1 MADESAKSG
10 VLGHL
15 PPWPRKA
22 LNNSVIGME
31 QAYRQR
37 KGLPLLSDA
46 DIEAL
51 KAGQPMAWESGDGAS
66 APLAASSAPPVA
78 PVAPPPPAATATST
92 AAAGNAA
99 LSDDVAKWVAEG
111 RKWSK
116 STIAAEQARRGRK
129 GLPALNDIEIAA
141 LLGEPVESVAAAP
154 AAAAPVPAA
163 PRPTAPSGPISAD
176 VAKWVAEGKKWSK
189 STIAAEQA
197 RRSRKS
203 LPALN
208 DAEITALL
216 GEPATPA
223 AAPAASVPAAAP
235 AAPAPAAPRPVAAK
249 AAPPSAAASVART
262 GTSTSY
268 VGTPAVGTS
277 KAAAA
282 GGVASIGPE
291 DSEVNQQ
298 RRRLAWS
305 AVAAFLVAWFL
316 AFFRFFLPRTLFEPA
331 TSFKIGYPEEY
342 GLGVDTKFQQKYRI
356 WIDRTP
362 DRIFVIYARCTHL
375 GCTPDWKPSENK
387 FKCPCH
393 GSGYDSEGINFEG
406 PAPRPMDRAKVE
418 IAPDGQI
425 LVDVS
430 KLYQWPKGQ
439 PTQFNEDGAYL
450 RA

>member
-1 MADESAKSG
+1 MADESKTG
-10 VLGHL
+10 ILGHL
-15 PPWPRKA
+15 PPLPRPA

-37 KGLPLLSDA
+37 KGLPLLTDA

-51 KAGQPMAWESGDGAS
+51 KAGQPMSWEVGGA
-66 APLAASSAPPVA
+66 A
-78 PVAPPPPAATATST
+78 PPAASPMATPVVTPNPTAPAAPTP
-92 AAAGNAA
+92 AAAAETI
-99 LSDDVAKWVAEG
+99 SEEVAKWVAEG
-111 RKWSK
+111 KKWSK

-129 GLPALNDIEIAA
+129 GLPALNNAEMSA
-141 LLGEPVESVAAAP
+141 LLGEPVEASTP
-154 AAAAPVPAA
+154 AAAAAAPTPAA
-163 PRPTAPSGPISAD
+163 VPPAAKAASGPISAE

-197 RRSRKS
+197 RRGRKG
-203 LPALN
+203 LPALT
-208 DAEITALL
+208 DSEVTALL
-216 GEPATPA
+216 GEPAAEAPAATPVAAAVAKPA
-223 AAPAASVPAAAP
+223 AAAS
-235 AAPAPAAPRPVAAK
+235 RPTAG
-249 AAPPSAAASVART
+249 PPSAAATVARGGESNT
-262 GTSTSY
+262 Y

-277 KAAAA
+277 RAAASA
-282 GGVASIGPE
+282 GVASVGPDDNE
-291 DSEVNQQ
+291 ANQA
-298 RRRLAWS
+298 RRRFVW
-305 AVAAFLVAWFL
+305 AAFAAFMTAWFI

-331 TSFKIGYPEEY
+331 TSFKIGYPADF
-342 GLGVDTKFQQKYRI
+342 GLGVDTKFQQKFRI
-356 WIDRTP
+356 WVDRTP

-375 GCTPDWKPSENK
+375 GCTPDWKPAENK

-439 PTQFNEDGAYL
+439 PTHFNDPGAYL
-450 RA
+450 PT